1 MTTTVTLTGTGVP
14 HPSAGRAGA
23 GVLVSSGEVHL
34 QFDAG
39 RGTVLR
45 LADAGI
51 SPADLTAQFVT
62 HYHSDH
68 VVDLVDVVITRWVMR
83 QVKPTPPLEIVI
95 PEGPTHTFVRRML
108 DPYDDDILIRRE
120 HVGAEPIEMN
130 VMPFTPSSEPSRVW
144 SNSDGTIS
152 VDAIA
157 VHHEPVEAAVAFRVN
172 TPDGAVVISGD
183 TRVCEEV
190 FVLAH
195 GADVLVHEVCRRRSM
210 ASAIEGT
217 AFEKIFDY
225 HADSEVLGEYAER
238 FGIPHVV
245 LTHLIPQPTTDGQ
258 IASFESDV
266 RRGGYTGR
274 VTVGADLA
282 RISLGDSH
290 LH

>member
-23 GVLVSSGEVHL
+23 GVLVSCGDVHL

-83 QVKPTPPLEIVI
+83 QVHPTGPLDIVV
-95 PEGPTHTFVRRML
+95 PEGPTRSFVERML

-120 HVGAEPIEMN
+120 HVDAEPIEMN
-130 VMPFTPSSEPSRVW
+130 VIAFAPTNTPSQVW
-144 SNSDGTIS
+144 SSADGSIT
-152 VDAIA
+152 VDAVA
-157 VHHEPVEAAVAFRVN
+157 VHHEPVEAAVAYRIT
-172 TPDGAVVISGD
+172 TPDGIAVVSGD
-183 TRVCEEV
+183 TRVCDEV
-190 FVLAH
+190 FEMAR
-195 GADVLVHEVCRRRSM
+195 GADVLVHEVCRRSAM
-210 ASAIEGT
+210 AEAIQGT

-225 HADSEVLGEYAER
+225 HADSEMLGAFAER
-238 FGIPHVV
+238 YDIGHVL
-245 LTHLIPQPTTDGQ
+245 LTHLIPQPKTDKQ
-258 IASFESDV
+258 IADFEQDL
-266 RRGGYTGR
+266 RRGGYTGT
-274 VTVGADLA
+274 VTVGADLV
-282 RISLGDSH
+282 SVTL
-290 LH
+290 

>member
-23 GVLVSSGEVHL
+23 GVLVSCGDVHL

-51 SPADLTAQFVT
+51 SPADLTAQFIT

-83 QVKPTPPLEIVI
+83 QLHPSAPLDIVV
-95 PEGPTHTFVRRML
+95 PDGPTQRFVERML

-120 HVGAEPIEMN
+120 HVGADPIEMN
-130 VMPFTPSSEPSRVW
+130 VMSFVPARSAEQVW
-144 SNSDGTIS
+144 SSRDGDVT
-152 VDAIA
+152 VEAVA
-157 VHHEPVEAAVAFRVN
+157 VHHEPVEAAVAFRVT
-172 TPDGAVVISGD
+172 TPDGGVVISGD
-183 TRVCEEV
+183 TRVCDEV
-190 FVLAH
+190 FELAR
-195 GADVLVHEVCRRRSM
+195 GADVLVHEVCRRSAM
-210 ASAIEGT
+210 AEAIQGT

-225 HADSEVLGEYAER
+225 HADSEVLGEFAQRY
-238 FGIPHVV
+238 GIAHVV
-245 LTHLIPQPTTDGQ
+245 LTHLIPQPKTDKQ
-258 IASFESDV
+258 IAAFEADL
-266 RRGGYTGR
+266 RRGGYSGR

-282 RISLGDSH
+282 VIAI
-290 LH
+290 